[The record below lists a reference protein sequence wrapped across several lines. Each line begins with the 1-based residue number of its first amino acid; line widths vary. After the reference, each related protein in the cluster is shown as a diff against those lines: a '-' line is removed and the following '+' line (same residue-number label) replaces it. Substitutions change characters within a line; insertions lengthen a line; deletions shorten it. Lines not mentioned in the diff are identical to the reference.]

1 MKREAT
7 LAKDLDAFLN
17 QLCLEWGFCSARA
30 GDLLAANRKEI
41 SADAFT
47 KTVLTA
53 EGMNP
58 EYEVEWRRRIRAR
71 FVERFGEAISTE
83 NFTAR

>member
-1 MKREAT
+1 MKRGRT
-7 LAKDLDAFLN
+7 LAEDLDAFLS

-41 SADAFT
+41 SADDFT
-47 KTVLTA
+47 KAVLTA

-58 EYEVEWRRRIRAR
+58 EYEVEWRRRIRNR
-71 FVERFGEAISTE
+71 FVDRYGATISAERFAE
-83 NFTAR
+83 N